1 MADDSAEGGG
11 GGSSADAV
19 EDLYLKYFSDQITA
33 IYRVHNPSKLD
44 SIPAL
49 LTKHSARL
57 PQLLEAI
64 EKKYGVQHTM
74 NVGDMGEAAEED
86 GGAEESKGAA
96 TGEDEDE
103 AGGGA
108 LACARAAAAAK
119 VGVGA
124 DEDEDE
130 EDEATAVAGA
140 AEDAEEAVP
149 LPSIAELTEVQQD
162 DDGLLIPQDIEL
174 CPVTGM
180 PAQFCKYGPYSEA
193 ERTAGGCIGLAADGG
208 AGGDAMADDSSLS
221 KRKKKEKE
229 KKKKQKSE
237 AKGGDVIMEKV
248 TRSRRKCWTVISGL
262 ENYDVKLKA
271 VSKAISKKFATSS
284 SVKKNPGGGEHIDV
298 QGDITATL
306 PPLLTGEFGIPSDK
320 IFFQDGKTKISW

>member
-1 MADDSAEGGG
+1 MKARPKSKITTNKQMADDSAEGGG

-96 TGEDEDE
+96 TGEDDDE

-108 LACARAAAAAK
+108 GMCSLRTK
-119 VGVGA
+119 VGA
-124 DEDEDE
+124 DEDEEEEEEE
-130 EDEATAVAGA
+130 EDGRGRSLAQYSRAYGSAAGRRWA
-140 AEDAEEAVP
+140 AHPAGHRTLSGNWDAGTI
-149 LPSIAELTEVQQD
+149 LQIWSVQ
-162 DDGLLIPQDIEL
+162 
-174 CPVTGM
+174 
-180 PAQFCKYGPYSEA
+180 
-193 ERTAGGCIGLAADGG
+193 
-208 AGGDAMADDSSLS
+208 
-221 KRKKKEKE
+221 
-229 KKKKQKSE
+229 
-237 AKGGDVIMEKV
+237 
-248 TRSRRKCWTVISGL
+248 
-262 ENYDVKLKA
+262 
-271 VSKAISKKFATSS
+271 
-284 SVKKNPGGGEHIDV
+284 
-298 QGDITATL
+298 
-306 PPLLTGEFGIPSDK
+306 
-320 IFFQDGKTKISW
+320 